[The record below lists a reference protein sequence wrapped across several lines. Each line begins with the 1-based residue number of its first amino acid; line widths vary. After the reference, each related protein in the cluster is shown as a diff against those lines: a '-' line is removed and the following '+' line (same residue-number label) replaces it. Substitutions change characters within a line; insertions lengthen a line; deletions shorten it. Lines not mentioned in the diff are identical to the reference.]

1 MKKFIIFY
9 QLNTNKKSKIIVII
23 TSYGGKNFIKI
34 RGTIGT
40 YLSINN
46 KDYDY
51 KLINKIILFY

>member
-1 MKKFIIFY
+1 MKKFIRFR
-9 QLNTNKKSKIIVII
+9 QLNSNKNSKIIVII
-23 TSYGGKNFIKI
+23 TSNGGENFIKI
-34 RGTIGT
+34 KGIMGS

>member
-51 KLINKIILFY
+51 K

>member
-1 MKKFIIFY
+1 MKKFIRFR
-9 QLNTNKKSKIIVII
+9 QLNTNKNSKIIVII
-23 TSYGGKNFIKI
+23 TSHGGENFIKI
-34 RGTIGT
+34 RGTMGT